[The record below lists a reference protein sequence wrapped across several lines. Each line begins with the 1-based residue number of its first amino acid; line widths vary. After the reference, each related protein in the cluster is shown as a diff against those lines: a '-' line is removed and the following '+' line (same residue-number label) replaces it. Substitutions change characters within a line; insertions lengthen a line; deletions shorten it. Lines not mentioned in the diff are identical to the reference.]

1 MVRSPRALRFEARF
15 AVTEDAVEV
24 LAIVPESKAAKWLE
38 RYGQAGLEN
47 EESDS

>member
-1 MVRSPRALRFEARF
+1 
-15 AVTEDAVEV
+15 VTEDAVEV
-24 LAIVPESKAAKWLE
+24 LAIVPESKAAEWLE